1 MKNDFLNIF
10 GKKVMKTNR
19 LFALLLASGVLTL
32 GACKD
37 EFLDVPPANALGDAQ
52 LQTKAGVEGLLVG
65 TYAALNGVFGNRFEG
80 PNHWITGSILGG
92 DANKG
97 TDAGDYSSINPVQR
111 FEHDATQ
118 GDLNNLWRGRYEGV
132 SRANKVIA
140 TATAIQDQLTA
151 ADYASIVGQARLLR
165 GHFYF
170 DLKKHFNSIPLF
182 DETVGAADIP
192 AVPNTPDVWAFI
204 EADFQYA
211 VDNLPAVTGAGRVN
225 KWAAAAYLGKA
236 QLYQGKWAAAKATF
250 DGVMSQGVTSNGLQ
264 YALLDNYADIY
275 NAASDNHAES
285 VMDVE
290 SANNTG
296 SVNNANYFDDLN
308 YPYNT
313 GPDGPGNCC
322 GFFQPSIDL
331 ANHFRTDA
339 NGLPLLDGSFST
351 EANRVKNIFVD
362 GEAGFVEDAGN
373 LDPRID
379 HSIGRKGIP
388 YLDWIEHPG
397 SAWIR
402 SFPYAGPFSPKKY
415 IYYRS
420 QEGSLTDASSW
431 TRGYALMNYTI
442 IRFADVL
449 LMAAEAEVE
458 LGNLDAAR
466 TLVNRVRARAANSTY
481 WVQEYDGSGPAAN
494 YVISQYPGG
503 ADAFA
508 SQAGARNAVR
518 FERKIEL
525 SGEGHRFFDL
535 VRWGIAA
542 TELNRYLD
550 YEGQYLVT
558 KFGGANFTAGKN
570 EYQPIPQSQI
580 DLQGSDILT
589 QNPGW

>member
-170 DLKKHFNSIPLF
+170 DLKKHFNSIPVF
-182 DETVGAADIP
+182 DETVGAADIT

-250 DGVMSQGVTSNGLQ
+250 DGVISQGVTSNGLQ
-264 YALLDNYADIY
+264 YALVDDYSSIY
-275 NAASDNHAES
+275 NAANDNHAEA

-331 ANHFRTDA
+331 GNHFRTDA
-339 NGLPLLDGSFST
+339 NGLPLLDYSFST
-351 EANRVKNIFVD
+351 EANRVKNNFVD
-362 GEAGFVEDAGN
+362 GADSAEDAGN

-397 SAWIR
+397 SPWIR
-402 SFPYAGPFSPKKY
+402 SFPYAGPYSPKKY

-466 TLVNRVRARAANSTY
+466 THVNRVRARAANSTY

-542 TELNRYLD
+542 SEMNRYLD
-550 YEGQYLVT
+550 EEGQYLVT